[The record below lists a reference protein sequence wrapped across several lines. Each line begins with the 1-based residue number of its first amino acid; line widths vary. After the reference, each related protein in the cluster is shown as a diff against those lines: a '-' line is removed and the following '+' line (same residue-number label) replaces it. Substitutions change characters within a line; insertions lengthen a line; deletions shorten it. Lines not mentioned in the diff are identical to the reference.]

1 MMIEK
6 VKNRDKRLKDLDS
19 AIDKATDAENK
30 LRALVSQQ
38 LEKESTDV
46 EESLEF

>member
-6 VKNRDKRLKDLDS
+6 FRNRDKRLQDLDS
-19 AIDKATDAENK
+19 AIGKATDAENK

-38 LEKESTDV
+38 VEKESTDV
-46 EESLEF
+46 ESSLEF